1 MIVYEQGGDIYS
13 VDPTTQRSRA
23 VIVNS
28 ASDSGPMVSP
38 DGSRLAFRR
47 VTDASPS
54 SPVDVVISRVDGSDP
69 SSSPA
74 PRLVGGFALLEWAS
88 DSRSLIASA
97 SDGSAIWRYAAEA
110 AARPQ
115 ALLATGADPRTPTSA
130 PARWVRPVLIRAI
143 DPQGPVLIRL
153 DLDTMHETVLAHGSR
168 TDDLGAARCHRMG
181 RLVEY
186 SSTPTNDPQ
195 SQRLFLVG
203 ADGSGPRHMMSAP
216 GLWYDIDASWS
227 PDGKRIAFTRYENVA
242 ADSWQVRPIAIYT
255 LADGSVMSAGPLPVD
270 ARAKDPSPG
279 DSQASAG
286 EGFDF
291 EWSPD
296 GWSLIAF
303 PSEGPGHPVLI
314 DALDGT
320 WRNLEP
326 IIQPG
331 STKQAWQRLAP

>member
-1 MIVYEQGGDIYS
+1 
-13 VDPTTQRSRA
+13 
-23 VIVNS
+23 
-28 ASDSGPMVSP
+28 
-38 DGSRLAFRR
+38 
-47 VTDASPS
+47 
-54 SPVDVVISRVDGSDP
+54 
-69 SSSPA
+69 
-74 PRLVGGFALLEWAS
+74 
-88 DSRSLIASA
+88 
-97 SDGSAIWRYAAEA
+97 
-110 AARPQ
+110 
-115 ALLATGADPRTPTSA
+115 
-130 PARWVRPVLIRAI
+130 
-143 DPQGPVLIRL
+143 
-153 DLDTMHETVLAHGSR
+153 MHETVLAHGSR
-168 TDDLGAARCHRMG
+168 TDDLGAARWSPDG
-181 RLVEY
+181 STVEY
-186 SSTPTNDPQ
+186 SSSPTNDPQ

-203 ADGSGPRHMMSAP
+203 ADGSGPRQITSAP

-296 GWSLIAF
+296 GRSLIAF